1 MRLSACLSQNVY
13 AYQKALLDCC
23 ELIEC
28 NSLQLQHFNISV
40 MTILLA
46 FKEHF
51 GQLTLNNLARRA
63 GPPICATFSNQIS
76 IKLET
81 PDGKCCCKFFRNGKV
96 HVTGTKSIARAM
108 TTVDD
113 ILKEANPSLGV
124 FTLGCFKVE
133 MLNTTLRLQTPIL
146 LTKLC
151 EHAETKKGVQVSYDS
166 SRYPGVKLRLH
177 GFGVMLIFSSGS
189 VIFTGCR
196 SPSDVSVLFEA
207 LSDILSNHPEISN
220 CPRKKTIA
228 RPKRLKT
235 IYVCGYPRGIVDGI
249 LGYSE

>member
-1 MRLSACLSQNVY
+1 MRLSSRISQNVFD
-13 AYQKALLDCC
+13 YQKALLECC

-28 NSLQLQHFNISV
+28 NSLQLQHFNVSV

-46 FKEHF
+46 FKEPF
-51 GQLTLNNLARRA
+51 GKSTLSNLARRA

-81 PDGKCCCKFFRNGKV
+81 PDGKCCCKFFQNGKV

-113 ILKEANPSLGV
+113 ILKEASCVFVLG
-124 FTLGCFKVE
+124 GFKVE
-133 MLNTTLRLQTPIL
+133 MLNTNLRLHTPIL

-151 EHAETKKGVQVSYDS
+151 EHAEKDSNRLQVSYDS

-177 GFGVMLIFSSGS
+177 GCGVMLIFSSGS

-196 SPSDVSVLFEA
+196 SPSDVSLLFEA
-207 LSDILSNHPEISN
+207 LSDILSKHPEIIT
-220 CPRKKTIA
+220 CPKKKTVA
-228 RPKRLKT
+228 RPKRPKT

-249 LGYSE
+249 LGYSA